1 MGQCRFA
8 DYNDAQVGYRMLI
21 LSKAVG
27 MGGNG
32 YMRVIG
38 EHFAISTPFCCEH
51 EIAPKSPVRN
61 RLTHIYL

>member
-8 DYNDAQVGYRMLI
+8 DDNDAQVGYRMLI

-32 YMRVIG
+32 YMRTLCNFYSI
-38 EHFAISTPFCCEH
+38 
-51 EIAPKSPVRN
+51 
-61 RLTHIYL
+61 LL